1 MVLILGSI
9 IIVYVPGYIKEN
21 ENEKTRNI
29 NLDLIETIQVI
40 VYNKHELNERKI
52 NTLIEGKE
60 IKYRID
66 YPYTIEELL
75 IQTEEAFMSN
85 KFIPLEQRISIVNRL
100 DSIKLNIK
108 PSTQIETTKKPDK
121 STSNI
126 SNFLGVLISIILGI
140 IITFLGI
147 WSFLIKLRKE
157 KKQTIDNEIE
167 EEKEV
172 LQEHIMNSLN
182 FHRIIGDI
190 LEVNKIN
197 FGIADGNLRGI
208 DYVVYLGKEKRLF
221 ISTNY
226 LSAGESISI
235 ERIRTIRNT
244 YKRYKEGGAVIL
256 NNADSKKRNSLNIY
270 LRKLEVKVK
279 IIISSDVEE
288 IETELIRYINSFR

>member
-1 MVLILGSI
+1 VVLILGSI